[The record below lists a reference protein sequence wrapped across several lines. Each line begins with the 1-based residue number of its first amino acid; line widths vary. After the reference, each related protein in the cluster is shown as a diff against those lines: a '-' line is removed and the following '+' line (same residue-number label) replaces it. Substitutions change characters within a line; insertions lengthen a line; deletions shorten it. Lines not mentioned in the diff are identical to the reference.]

1 MCKDSVHAGRKIC
14 RFETKVNLF
23 FFFIFANNETAGKNK
38 ALLLLYIKEPKKS
51 L

>member
-23 FFFIFANNETAGKNK
+23 FFIFANNETAGKNK
-38 ALLLLYIKEPKKS
+38 ALLLYIKEPKKR